1 MTIRTKLLAGFA
13 GVFLPI
19 ALLCV
24 VAITQLGASN
34 GRLRTLYQARLVPT
48 VQLSQI
54 VDNLDQMRQIVTQY
68 VLTTKGEESA
78 TVLRDGVLLEIDTL
92 DTSIT
97 HAVDR
102 YRAGMSDPDQQALLQ
117 RWPTAWDAL
126 GANRHTLLSLSAG
139 TPRQQKEAM
148 ATLTTTFNDRLNT
161 PLDLVYALMGAQQR
175 QGYAAYQESEATY
188 QRAFLVLVVGL
199 IALATVS
206 ALFALGL
213 ARSIV
218 QPLGRLTGAARR
230 LAGGDTAVT
239 ADLPAAR
246 RDEIGALSASFQAMV
261 VHQQRV
267 AQAAT
272 AVAQGDL
279 TCAITP
285 QGPEDTLGHAVA
297 TMITNLQALVGHVV
311 HSSDAVTLG
320 AARLSATTERIGQA
334 ATHIAGAIEEVARG
348 AGMQSES
355 AAAAAGQMS
364 SVGAAT
370 TEVAANAETQRQAA
384 AQAMTTAREGS
395 AAVAQT
401 IASIAGVRDAVRTSA
416 AQVHAL
422 GQRSAEI
429 GQIVAAID
437 DIATQTNLLALNAAI
452 EAARAGEHGKGFAV
466 VAAEVRKLA
475 ERAGAETKGITAR
488 IGAIQAQVAEVM
500 TAMDAGTREVEHTA
514 VLGEQASGALQGI
527 LQGVDA
533 TTAQAEAIGRA
544 VAHMQAGAA
553 RVHTAIE
560 SIAAVSEESAAGAE
574 EVTASTHEQTASV
587 QEVVAQ
593 TQELATLAAGLRA
606 AAARFTVEEDADAPI
621 HVMPASPAP
630 RALRSA

>member
-34 GRLRTLYQARLVPT
+34 ERLRTLYQARLVPT

-54 VDNLDQMRQIVTQY
+54 VNNLDQMRQIVTQY

-102 YRAGMSDPDQQALLQ
+102 YRAGTSDSDQQALLQ
-117 RWPTAWDAL
+117 RWPAAWDAL

-148 ATLTTTFNDRLNT
+148 AALTTTFNDRLNT

-188 QRAFLVLVVGL
+188 QRAFWVLVAGL

-206 ALFALGL
+206 ALFAVGL

-246 RDEIGALSASFQAMV
+246 RDEIGALSASFQTMV

-285 QGPEDTLGHAVA
+285 QGPEDSLGHAVA

-355 AAAAAGQMS
+355 AAAGQMS
-364 SVGAAT
+364 SVGVAT

-422 GQRSAEI
+422 GQRGAEI

-500 TAMDAGTREVEHTA
+500 TAMDAGTREVEHSA

-527 LQGVDA
+527 LRGVDA

-544 VAHMQAGAA
+544 VARMQAGAA

-574 EVTASTHEQTASV
+574 EVTASTHEQTAGV
-587 QEVVAQ
+587 QEVVTQ
-593 TQELATLAAGLRA
+593 TQDLAALAAGLRA
-606 AAARFTVEEDADAPI
+606 ATKRFTLQETAPI